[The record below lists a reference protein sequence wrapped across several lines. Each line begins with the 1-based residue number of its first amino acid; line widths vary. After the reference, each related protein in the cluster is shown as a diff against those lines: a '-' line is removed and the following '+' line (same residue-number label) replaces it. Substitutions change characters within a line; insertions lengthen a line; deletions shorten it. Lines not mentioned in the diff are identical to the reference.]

1 MKISKPDDFIQFL
14 LDRSYGSNLS
24 IKKMSEQNNLEYNKV
39 YSYTT
44 GKRSPTLKELINVIE
59 GLGYELHITYIGGE
73 DY

>member
-1 MKISKPDDFIQFL
+1 MKISKPDDLIQFL

-24 IKKMSEQNNLEYNKV
+24 IKKMCEENDLEYNKV

-44 GKRSPTLKELINVIE
+44 GKRFPTLKELIKLIE

-73 DY
+73 EY